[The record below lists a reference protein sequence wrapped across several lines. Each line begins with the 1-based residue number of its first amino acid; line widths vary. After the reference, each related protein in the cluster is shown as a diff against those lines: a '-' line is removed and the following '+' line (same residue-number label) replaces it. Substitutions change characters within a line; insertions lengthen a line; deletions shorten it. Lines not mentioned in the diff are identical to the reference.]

1 MIDDAREGA
10 AARAGLTYARRVRRA
25 QASPEPA
32 SPEPASP
39 EPASPEPAEPA
50 PAEPAPAEPAPA
62 VLEPSLEGR
71 AAGDTPDPRA
81 FAQTLDDRAAVER
94 GAHGAHAATLDPRGA
109 AHAATLDGRGAGDAA
124 DPAAHAATLDARWL
138 ADALATTLA
147 PLADDPATAD
157 TLAPAVSGA
166 RTVHASSPS
175 AEQPGRYRRGRELG
189 RGGMGRV
196 VLAVD
201 DQLGREVAIKEIR
214 TGSGGASVGEVIRF
228 VREARVTGQLEHPGI
243 VPVHELAR
251 SADGT
256 FSYTMKRLRGQ
267 SLAAALR
274 AARTGEDRVALLRH
288 FRDVCEA
295 VAYAHSRG
303 VVHRDLK
310 PDNIM
315 VGGFGETLVV
325 DWGIAKV
332 RDLPDVPAP
341 TRPTTEAAADDD
353 ARPIDEGALIDA
365 PMTEAGHAIGTP
377 AYMSPEQARG
387 DLEAI
392 DERSDVWGLGAVL
405 FEILTG
411 RPPFVGSTALAILS
425 AVLVDPPPGV
435 LTIAP
440 DAPPELAAIADRAL
454 RRDRA
459 ERYASAK
466 EIADEIGAWQDGR
479 QVRAY
484 RYGAWDLVQ
493 RFVRRHRAASIAAGS
508 IGLAVVG
515 AALFM
520 TWSYRAE
527 LAMRRDAETR
537 ALIAEAGRLDQL
549 GHRPQA
555 FALLRAASS
564 IGGADIE
571 PALAR
576 AGLLAHADEP
586 QPIVLAGHT
595 SLVADLIFTAGGA
608 HVVTCSQDRTLREWD
623 VATGRLLRTITH
635 DRRMHA
641 IVASDD
647 GTRWL
652 TPSDA
657 DDTAHVAFTLW
668 DAESGR
674 ALRDLGTGLYAE
686 SLAITRDGQRAAS
699 AGRDGTVR
707 IWDLGSGE
715 GRVVA
720 QHGGWVR
727 ALSFSPDG
735 TALVIGGRG
744 PRVQIVT
751 EGGERALDG
760 IEGEVR
766 ALDWSD
772 TEQPG
777 SARLAVGL
785 ADGSLLLFRAADGS
799 RERIVA
805 AHRGPLVDVEFSRDG
820 ARIATASEDGSARI
834 WSAASGALVL
844 DLPHRGR
851 VSAAH
856 FDRTGRRVATTA
868 LDQREALV
876 WSLPA
881 ETGLVLRGHAGWVHD
896 AVFAPDGARIAS
908 ASRDGT
914 VRLWSS
920 ATGLEERVLTG
931 HEGSVYCV
939 RFSSDGAR
947 VASGGRDGTVRLWD
961 AATGRA
967 RLAVAAHGDAV
978 YDLVFLEGERI
989 ASVSVDGSVRVS
1001 STRDGAELWAH
1012 RGTLPLNALASHA
1025 GELAVGDTT
1034 GGIELWSV
1042 GASAPSRRLAGHS
1055 AAIRAL
1061 DFSDDGALLVSG
1073 SLDGRVILWE
1083 AATGRS
1089 IRELAESERGITAV
1103 DLAPDGAR
1111 VVTASEDGLVRVWDA
1126 LTGHLGTTLDG
1137 ESPNVRAA
1145 SFSPAGDRIVSGGAD
1160 QTVRIWRSVRA
1171 DTGAILAA
1179 SASETNLRACQ
1190 DDVTVVPVVLGPGVD
1205 PIWAPESLCTDVP

>member
-1 MIDDAREGA
+1 VEPAALAATRDGREPAAPPAHAGALASA
-10 AARAGLTYARRVRRA
+10 AARA
-25 QASPEPA
+25 
-32 SPEPASP
+32 
-39 EPASPEPAEPA
+39 
-50 PAEPAPAEPAPA
+50 
-62 VLEPSLEGR
+62 
-71 AAGDTPDPRA
+71 
-81 FAQTLDDRAAVER
+81 
-94 GAHGAHAATLDPRGA
+94 PRG
-109 AHAATLDGRGAGDAA
+109 
-124 DPAAHAATLDARWL
+124 PAAHAAAPRARAV

-147 PLADDPATAD
+147 PVEDPATAD
-157 TLAPAVSGA
+157 TLAPAASAA
-166 RTVHASSPS
+166 RTVRSSPPS

-256 FSYTMKRLRGQ
+256 FYYTMKRIRGQ

-274 AARTGEDRVALLRH
+274 SARTVEDRVALLRH

-332 RDLPDVPAP
+332 RGLPDVPPAVVSTTAAP
-341 TRPTTEAAADDD
+341 RTEVAADDD

-411 RPPFVGSTALAILS
+411 RPPFVGNTALAILS

-435 LTIAP
+435 LTIAA

-454 RRDRA
+454 SRDRA
-459 ERYASAK
+459 ARYASAK

-484 RYGAWDLVQ
+484 RYGAWDLVR
-493 RFVRRHRAASIAAGS
+493 RFVRRHRAASIAAVS
-508 IGLAVVG
+508 IALAVVG

-527 LAMRRDAETR
+527 VAQRRDAETR

-555 FALLRAASS
+555 FALLRAAAS
-564 IGGADIE
+564 IGGPAIE

-595 SLVADLIFTAGGA
+595 SLVADLAFAADGA

-623 VATGRLLRTITH
+623 VATGRLVRTIQH

-657 DDTAHVAFTLW
+657 DDPTEVAFTVW
-668 DAESGR
+668 EAESGR

-686 SLAITRDGQRAAS
+686 SLAITRNGQRAAS

-707 IWDLGSGE
+707 IWDLASGE
-715 GRVVA
+715 GRIVA

-735 TALVIGGRG
+735 TALMIGGRG

-751 EGGERALDG
+751 DDGERALEG

-772 TEQPG
+772 G
-777 SARLAVGL
+777 DRIAVGRQ
-785 ADGSLLLFRAADGS
+785 DGSLALFRASDGT
-799 RERIVA
+799 RERVVA
-805 AHRGPLVDVEFSRDG
+805 AHRGPVVDAELARDG
-820 ARIATASEDGSARI
+820 TRGVPAPQDRRPRG
-834 WSAASGALVL
+834 WSAGGAAPAPYP
-844 DLPHRGR
+844 PHRGR

-856 FDRTGRRVATTA
+856 FDAAGTRVATA
-868 LDQREALV
+868 EIDQRAALV
-876 WSLPA
+876 WTLPA
-881 ETGLVLRGHAGWVHD
+881 ETGLVLRGHDGWVHD
-896 AVFAPDGARIAS
+896 AVFSPDGVHVAS

-914 VRLWSS
+914 VRLWNSE
-920 ATGLEERVLTG
+920 TGLEERVLTG

-939 RFSSDGAR
+939 RFASDGS
-947 VASGGRDGTVRLWD
+947 VVGSGGRDGTVRLWD
-961 AATGRA
+961 AVTGGA
-967 RLAVAAHGDAV
+967 RLTVAAHGDAV
-978 YDLVFLEGERI
+978 YDLAFLEGERI

-1001 STRDGAELWAH
+1001 STRDGAELWSH

-1025 GELAVGDTT
+1025 GELALGDTT
-1034 GGIELWSV
+1034 GGIEVWQV
-1042 GASAPSRRLAGHS
+1042 GESEPSRRFTGHS
-1055 AAIRAL
+1055 GAIRSP
-1061 DFSDDGALLVSG
+1061 DFPADGALLVSG
-1073 SLDGRVILWE
+1073 ALDGHVILWE
-1083 AATGRS
+1083 AANGRS
-1089 IRELAESERGITAV
+1089 VRELAESERGITAV
-1103 DLAPDGAR
+1103 DLASDGAR
-1111 VVTASEDGLVRVWDA
+1111 IVTASEDGLVRVWDA

-1137 ESPNVRAA
+1137 QSPNVRAA
-1145 SFSPAGDRIVSGGAD
+1145 SFSPSGDRIVSGGAD

-1171 DTGAILAA
+1171 ETRAVLAE
-1179 SASETNLRACQ
+1179 SAAETNLRACH
-1190 DDVTVVPVVLGPGVD
+1190 DDVTVVSVVLGPGVD
-1205 PIWAPESLCTDVP
+1205 PIWAPESLCTAAP

>member
-1 MIDDAREGA
+1 MPVAVKAREEA
-10 AARAGLTYARRVRRA
+10 AG
-25 QASPEPA
+25 S
-32 SPEPASP
+32 
-39 EPASPEPAEPA
+39 AEPA
-50 PAEPAPAEPAPA
+50 AIAATLERAARGESSEPAA
-62 VLEPSLEGR
+62 L
-71 AAGDTPDPRA
+71 
-81 FAQTLDDRAAVER
+81 
-94 GAHGAHAATLDPRGA
+94 AATLDSTQSGEAAAHA
-109 AHAATLDGRGAGDAA
+109 AHAATLDSREAGDAV
-124 DPAAHAATLDARWL
+124 DPVAHAATLDARWL
-138 ADALATTLA
+138 VDALATTLA
-147 PLADDPATAD
+147 PVEDPGTAE
-157 TLAPAVSGA
+157 T
-166 RTVHASSPS
+166 RASLPS
-175 AEQPGRYRRGRELG
+175 APSTVRSSAPSTEQPGRYRRGRELG

-256 FSYTMKRLRGQ
+256 FYYTMKRIRGR

-274 AARTGEDRVALLRH
+274 GARTVEDRVVLLRH

-332 RDLPDVPAP
+332 RGLPDLPA
-341 TRPTTEAAADDD
+341 TRASATDAAAED
-353 ARPIDEGALIDA
+353 AAGPIDEGALFDA
-365 PMTEAGHAIGTP
+365 PMTVAGHAIGTP

-411 RPPFVGSTALAILS
+411 RPPFVGSTALALLS
-425 AVLVDPPPGV
+425 AVLVDAPPGV

-454 RRDRA
+454 SRDRA
-459 ERYASAK
+459 ARYASAK

-484 RYGAWDLVQ
+484 RYGAWELVR
-493 RFVRRHRAASIAAGS
+493 RFVRRHRAASIAAAS
-508 IGLAVVG
+508 IALAVVG

-527 LAMRRDAETR
+527 LVLRRDAETR

-555 FALLRAASS
+555 FALLRAAAS
-564 IGGADIE
+564 IGGAALE

-586 QPIVLAGHT
+586 QPIVLVGHT
-595 SLVADLIFTAGGA
+595 SLVADVAFSPDGA
-608 HVVTCSQDRTLREWD
+608 RVVTCSQDRTLREWD
-623 VATGRLLRTITH
+623 VETGRLLRTITH

-647 GTRWL
+647 GRRWL

-657 DDTAHVAFTLW
+657 DVPTEVAFTLW

-674 ALRDLGTGLYAE
+674 AIRDFGTGLYAE

-707 IWDLGSGE
+707 IWDLTSGE
-715 GRVVA
+715 GRIVA

-751 EGGERALDG
+751 DDGERALEG

-766 ALDWSD
+766 ALDWSAS
-772 TEQPG
+772 EGPG
-777 SARLAVGL
+777 GERIVVGL
-785 ADGSLLLFRAADGS
+785 ADGSLLVFRASDGTL
-799 RERIVA
+799 ERSVA
-805 AHRGPLVDVEFSRDG
+805 AHRGPVVDAELSRDG
-820 ARIATASEDGSARI
+820 ARIVTASEDGRARL

-856 FDRTGRRVATTA
+856 FDVAGTRVATA
-868 LDQREALV
+868 EIDQRAALV
-876 WSLPA
+876 WTLPA

-896 AVFAPDGARIAS
+896 AVFSPDGARVAS

-914 VRLWSS
+914 VRLWNGE
-920 ATGLEERVLTG
+920 TGLEERVLSA
-931 HEGSVYCV
+931 HDGSVYCV
-939 RFSSDGAR
+939 RFASDGSV

-961 AATGRA
+961 AATGGA
-967 RLAVAAHGDAV
+967 RLTIAAHGDAV
-978 YDLVFLEGERI
+978 YDLAFLDAERI

-1001 STRDGAELWAH
+1001 STRDGAELWSH

-1025 GELAVGDTT
+1025 GELALGDTT
-1034 GGIELWSV
+1034 GGIEVWQM
-1042 GASAPSRRLAGHS
+1042 GASEPSRRFTGHS
-1055 AAIRAL
+1055 GAIRSL

-1073 SLDGRVILWE
+1073 ALDGRVILWE
-1083 AATGRS
+1083 AANGRS
-1089 IRELAESERGITAV
+1089 VRELAHGERGITAV
-1103 DLAPDGAR
+1103 DLAADGAR
-1111 VVTASEDGLVRVWDA
+1111 VVTSSEDGLVRVWDVR
-1126 LTGHLGTTLDG
+1126 TGHLGATLDG

-1145 SFSPAGDRIVSGGAD
+1145 SFSPSGDRIVTGGAD
-1160 QTVRIWRSVRA
+1160 QTVRLWRSVRA
-1171 DTGAILAA
+1171 DTRAVLAA
-1179 SASETNLRACQ
+1179 GAAETNLRACH

-1205 PIWAPESLCTDVP
+1205 PIWAPESACDDAP